1 MRIKIYKVALVAA
14 LIVLENG
21 VCFAG
26 DRTSELYAGPLSV
39 AAKIV
44 AGSKEA
50 PAEEKPSPALKP
62 YERTKTKENRSST
75 VNGENPLSRSN

>member
-1 MRIKIYKVALVAA
+1 MKTYQVV
-14 LIVLENG
+14 LIAVWVVLGSG

-26 DRTSELYAGPLSV
+26 DKTSELYAGPLSV

-50 PAEEKPSPALKP
+50 PADEKPSPALKP